1 MSRGGGK
8 TILRYQILISI
19 YLKSK
24 PEAKS
29 AVIYTNTRTQGLFEG
44 MSMYLAKKIA
54 DAAMTD
60 GA

>member
-1 MSRGGGK
+1 MSERRRK
-8 TILRYQILISI
+8 NNTEVQILISI

-24 PEAKS
+24 PGAKS

-44 MSMYLAKKIA
+44 RSMYLAKKIA